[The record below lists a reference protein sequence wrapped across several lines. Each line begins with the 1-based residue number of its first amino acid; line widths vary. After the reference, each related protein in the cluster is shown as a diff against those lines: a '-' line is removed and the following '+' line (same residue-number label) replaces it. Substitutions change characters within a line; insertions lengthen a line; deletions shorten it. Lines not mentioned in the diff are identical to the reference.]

1 MSQRIENNQLT
12 KQIMNKLIESAKDV
26 RAHAYAPYSNFAVGA
41 AVLCTTP
48 AGGSGEEYR
57 IFAGCN
63 VENVALGLSIC
74 AERSAIVKAFSEGC
88 RDIKAIAIVT
98 DALKPSS
105 PCGICRQVFYE
116 FNPKMTV
123 ILANLDGKVM
133 VKSAKNLLPLAFE
146 RLRLE

>member
-1 MSQRIENNQLT
+1 MSQRIESNQLT
-12 KQIMNKLIESAKDV
+12 KQLKSALIESAKDV

-41 AVLCTTP
+41 AVLCED
-48 AGGSGEEYR
+48 GK

-123 ILANLDGKVM
+123 ILANLDGKVII
-133 VKSAKNLLPLAFE
+133 KSAKNLLPLAFE

>member
-1 MSQRIENNQLT
+1 
-12 KQIMNKLIESAKDV
+12 MNDKLVHKLINHAREV
-26 RAHAYAPYSNFAVGA
+26 REHAYAPYSNFAVGA
-41 AVLCTTP
+41 AVLCDNDQ
-48 AGGSGEEYR
+48 

-88 RDIKAIAIVT
+88 RNIKAIAIVT
-98 DALKPSS
+98 DSAKPSS

-123 ILANLDGKVM
+123 ILANLDGKVI

-146 RLRLE
+146 RLRLES

>member
-1 MSQRIENNQLT
+1 
-12 KQIMNKLIESAKDV
+12 MNEQTIKTLIKAAKEV

-41 AVLCTTP
+41 AVLCDNKKV
-48 AGGSGEEYR
+48 
-57 IFAGCN
+57 FAGCN

-88 RDIKAIAIVT
+88 RNIEAIAIVT
-98 DALKPSS
+98 DSVKPSS

-116 FNPKMTV
+116 FNPQMTV
-123 ILANLDGKVM
+123 VLANLDGKVII
-133 VKSAKNLLPLAFE
+133 KNAKNLLPLAFE

>member
-1 MSQRIENNQLT
+1 MVNEQTI
-12 KQIMNKLIESAKDV
+12 KKLIKAAKRV
-26 RAHAYAPYSNFAVGA
+26 REHAYAPYSNFAVGA
-41 AVLCTTP
+41 AVLC
-48 AGGSGEEYR
+48 ENNR

-88 RDIKAIAIVT
+88 RSIKAIAMVT
-98 DALKPSS
+98 DSAKPSS

-123 ILANLDGKVM
+123 ILANLDGKM
-133 VKSAKNLLPLAFE
+133 IIKSAKNLLPLAFE

>member
-1 MSQRIENNQLT
+1 
-12 KQIMNKLIESAKDV
+12 MNEQTIKKLIKVAKEV
-26 RAHAYAPYSNFAVGA
+26 RAHAYAPYSNFTVGA
-41 AVLCTTP
+41 AVLC
-48 AGGSGEEYR
+48 ENNQ
-57 IFAGCN
+57 IFGGCN

-88 RDIKAIAIVT
+88 RSIEAIAIVT
-98 DALKPSS
+98 ASVKPSS

-123 ILANLDGKVM
+123 ILANLDGKM
-133 VKSAKNLLPLAFE
+133 IIKSAKNLLPLAFE

>member
-1 MSQRIENNQLT
+1 MSKKVANNQLSN
-12 KQIMNKLIESAKDV
+12 QITEKLIAAAKKV
-26 RAHAYAPYSNFAVGA
+26 RVYAYTPYSNFAVGA
-41 AVLCTTP
+41 AVLC
-48 AGGSGEEYR
+48 EDEK

-63 VENVALGLSIC
+63 VENVAMGLSIC

-98 DALKPSS
+98 DATKPSS

-123 ILANLDGKVM
+123 ILANLNGKVI